1 MPYNRHFT
9 DAFPGLNVQSGR
21 VAAIAP
27 YQDRRR
33 TMPLLHIDVIEG
45 RTPSEIQALLD
56 AVHDAVVEAFEGA
69 TAGPLP
75 GGAHPSRSRDRRLGY
90 RSRHHSLATAG
101 DRARG
106 QPAARPRNEGEVL

>member
-1 MPYNRHFT
+1 
-9 DAFPGLNVQSGR
+9 
-21 VAAIAP
+21 
-27 YQDRRR
+27 
-33 TMPLLHIDVIEG
+33 MPLLYIDVIEG

-90 RSRHHSLATAG
+90 RSRHHSLASAG

-106 QPAARPRNEGEVL
+106 EPATHSCDERKVL